1 MKKILFFLLLSLS
14 FSRLMAQSME
24 WLCRPG
30 TFADIQYM
38 GYDLFKVKDNNG
50 KWGIVSAEGKKVL
63 DVKCDSITPYSEGR
77 ALILD

>member
-38 GYDLFKVKDNNG
+38 GYDLFNNTSVNFYR
-50 KWGIVSAEGKKVL
+50 KIKS
-63 DVKCDSITPYSEGR
+63 
-77 ALILD
+77 